1 MKKKAVKLLSILLAA
16 ALLIGAS
23 IGGTLAYLSAKSDT
37 VVNTFTV
44 GNINI
49 TLKETGAKETG
60 TDTGIFAKSLKMV
73 PGNDIAKD
81 PTVTVEGGSEDCY
94 LFVKITE
101 GDEAAKLI
109 ATTSNKDNNGGTY
122 ITYDV
127 ATGWTAVDGEDSVY
141 YRTVSADTEDQHF
154 YILSAGDAAKGL
166 EKGYVHVEETVT
178 KAMMDNDTNV
188 GELSLTFTAYAVQK
202 DNLSLVQAWGQAKAL
217 DQ

>member
-16 ALLIGAS
+16 ALLVGAS
-23 IGGTLAYLSAKSDT
+23 VGGTLAWLSAKSDT

-49 TLKETGAKETG
+49 KLEETDAAETNPG
-60 TDTGIFAKSLKMV
+60 SGIFAKSLKMV

-81 PTVTVEGGSEDCY
+81 PTVTVERGSEDCY

-101 GDEAAKLI
+101 GDQAAKLI

-141 YRTVSADTEDQHF
+141 YRTVSANDTEDQPF

-178 KAMMDNDTNV
+178 KAMMDSDADV
-188 GELSLTFTAYAVQK
+188 DKLSLTFTAYAVQSANLDVK
-202 DNLSLVQAWGQAKAL
+202 DAWDEAKTL
-217 DQ
+217 G